1 MPLKF
6 SGTGTSSDVPAIA
19 CDCSV
24 CTPDDLYSNRRHC
37 SIAVSIGG
45 TILSDTPWYCR
56 EQSLTLNGR
65 SVDPVLIS
73 HAYADHFFGLD
84 DMRVEPIEVPGGAGF
99 CTEFVLR
106 KAEKSIGYF
115 PDCSSMSENTIRLLQ
130 G

>member
-1 MPLKF
+1 MQLKF
-6 SGTGTSSDVPAIA
+6 SGTGTSSGVPAIA

-24 CTPDDLYSNRRHC
+24 CTPDDLCSNRRHC

-45 TILSDTPWYCR
+45 TILSDKPWYSR
-56 EQSLTLNGR
+56 EQSLTFNGR
-65 SVDPVLIS
+65 SVDAVLIS
-73 HAYADHFFGLD
+73 HTYADHFFGLD
-84 DMRVEPIEVPGGAGF
+84 DMRVEPIEVLGGAGF

-115 PDCSSMSENTIRLLQ
+115 PDCSSMLENTIRKLQ